1 MRYTLT
7 NHLQFLKRMRER
19 KRENETKN
27 TQQLIIKLKCFGR
40 LTNLFVEKA
49 SKCEEWTTEKMQD
62 EYWSDCGFVSMLQWW
77 QMDGRLD
84 GKWSCLDTNKGI
96 ILSSAYKFQAPTWFV
111 LHGFWFTIFR
121 SKPRSFFPFF
131 FSSTHNF
138 VFFFVAF
145 KSFFPNCGQIVYLVD
160 EFIWCNFL
168 VGFDGL
174 CCPMVTMS
182 LTKEV
187 KLYAH
192 DDRNG
197 SLIQIHF
204 FSFFVKMKHFEC
216 VFVIWCYLACDT
228 VFIQIWA
235 NVIDLAARA
244 NERKCI

>member
-1 MRYTLT
+1 
-7 NHLQFLKRMRER
+7 
-19 KRENETKN
+19 
-27 TQQLIIKLKCFGR
+27 
-40 LTNLFVEKA
+40 
-49 SKCEEWTTEKMQD
+49 MQD

-121 SKPRSFFPFF
+121 SKPRSLFPFF
-131 FSSTHNF
+131 FSTHNF
-138 VFFFVAF
+138 VFFFVF
-145 KSFFPNCGQIVYLVD
+145 KSFFPNCGQIVYFVD
-160 EFIWCNFL
+160 EFVWCNFL
-168 VGFDGL
+168 VRFDDGL
-174 CCPMVTMS
+174 CWPMVTMS

-187 KLYAH
+187 KIYAH

-204 FSFFVKMKHFEC
+204 FLVKMKHFKC

-244 NERKCI
+244 NERKCTYKIIYDFFIAIKIEPNKNHFSNS

>member
-131 FSSTHNF
+131 FCQLIISCSS
-138 VFFFVAF
+138 
-145 KSFFPNCGQIVYLVD
+145 L
-160 EFIWCNFL
+160 
-168 VGFDGL
+168 
-174 CCPMVTMS
+174 S
-182 LTKEV
+182 L
-187 KLYAH
+187 L
-192 DDRNG
+192 NLF
-197 SLIQIHF
+197 SLIVDKLFISSMNLF
-204 FSFFVKMKHFEC
+204 D
-216 VFVIWCYLACDT
+216 VIFWL
-228 VFIQIWA
+228 
-235 NVIDLAARA
+235 DLMVYAVQWWPCRWQKKS
-244 NERKCI
+244 NYMLMMTEMDH

>member
-7 NHLQFLKRMRER
+7 NHLQFLKRMRE
-19 KRENETKN
+19 RENETKN

-121 SKPRSFFPFF
+121 SKPRSLFPFF
-131 FSSTHNF
+131 FF
-138 VFFFVAF
+138 VN
-145 KSFFPNCGQIVYLVD
+145 S
-160 EFIWCNFL
+160 
-168 VGFDGL
+168 
-174 CCPMVTMS
+174 
-182 LTKEV
+182 
-187 KLYAH
+187 
-192 DDRNG
+192 
-197 SLIQIHF
+197 
-204 FSFFVKMKHFEC
+204 
-216 VFVIWCYLACDT
+216 
-228 VFIQIWA
+228 
-235 NVIDLAARA
+235 
-244 NERKCI
+244 